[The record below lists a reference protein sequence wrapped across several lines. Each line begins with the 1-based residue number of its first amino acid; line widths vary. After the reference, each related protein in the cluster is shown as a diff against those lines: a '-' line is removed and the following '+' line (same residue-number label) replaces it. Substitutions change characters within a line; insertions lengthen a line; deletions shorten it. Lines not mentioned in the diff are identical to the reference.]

1 MRVERRVAEL
11 RRDRFLEL
19 LGERVLQ
26 ALRLR
31 VDCVPAEPERF
42 REVELEQPVVAYDL
56 ERDAAAGL
64 GQTHAAVALVR
75 DETEPVEL
83 AQHPGDG
90 GRLDAEPLGERVRRH
105 GAAAA
110 LERVDRLRVV
120 LDRGGQLVGRC
131 RSSRHA

>member
-1 MRVERRVAEL
+1 M
-11 RRDRFLEL
+11 
-19 LGERVLQ
+19 
-26 ALRLR
+26 
-31 VDCVPAEPERF
+31 
-42 REVELEQPVVAYDL
+42 VAYNL

-90 GRLDAEPLGERVRRH
+90 GRLDPEPLGERVRRH
-105 GAAAA
+105 VAAAA

-120 LDRGGQLVGRC
+120 LDRGGQLGGRC
-131 RSSRHA
+131 RFSRHA